1 MAKSKSTDDRKRNF
15 ATELYLDSG
24 HPEWLNILKDSHIP
38 IFVSPLHDKD
48 LKENGEPVKPHHH
61 IMVMYEGKKSKD
73 QVRDFF
79 DTFGGH
85 GLLVVES
92 VRGMARYLCHLDD
105 PDKYQYDIS
114 DVKCFGGADYAH
126 IIGLASDKYKAIK
139 EMKDFINETGII
151 NYCDLFDYAADER
164 YDWFRIL
171 CDSGTL
177 VIKEYMKS
185 KKWAMVSGAGTCYE
199 EVSNHHDD

>member
-1 MAKSKSTDDRKRNF
+1 MTKSKDDRKRNF

-24 HPEWLNILKDSHIP
+24 NPEWLNILKDSHIP

-48 LKENGEPVKPHHH
+48 KKENGDFVKPHHH
-61 IMVMYEGKKSKD
+61 IMIMYEGKKSKD
-73 QVRDFF
+73 QVKEFIDSFN
-79 DTFGGH
+79 GH
-85 GLLVVES
+85 GLEIIGS
-92 VRGMARYLCHLDD
+92 VRGYARYLCHLDD
-105 PDKYQYDIS
+105 SDKYQYDVT
-114 DVKCFGGADYAH
+114 DVKSIGGADYFA

-177 VIKEYMKS
+177 VIKEYLKS
-185 KKWAMVSGAGTCYE
+185 KKWALASGVGTCYE
-199 EVSNHHDD
+199 EVENIYDDRR